1 MANGQLKPE
10 IVSLLTTMSYY
21 MKVYHTIFP
30 LELLSK
36 GNADNTFWPL
46 IYALARH
53 GVYAVEDG
61 GLTVNHVTLSQTAP
75 FKESSHLALQD
86 AVMRAYIAA
95 VVTIPH
101 VVRTVRCISHV
112 LQHTSHFKCV
122 YVLCRRIS
130 ALHSASELPSSSE
143 DALLLW
149 LCKVSEAVT
158 YTNDLE
164 MAVLIKEQNGISGSL
179 VVAQPRGLMDAVTG
193 GQSLAAL
200 LVYYRRQEYA
210 FKGLYVLDQR
220 RLNTAT

>member
-101 VVRTVRCISHV
+101 VVRTVR
-112 LQHTSHFKCV
+112 
-122 YVLCRRIS
+122 RIS